1 LACASHSPLL
11 QLALASP
18 VTVTLGRSIAIWF
31 SHAESWLWF
40 TLTNCPLHTRA
51 PPLEHDAEH
60 PPVSI
65 DWQLTKPLAWQL
77 MSQLAL
83 AEAEQ
88 LPWQAAWQPPVHVG
102 GEAVHDT
109 LQRALTLAWHWAVQ
123 VVMSSLEAHWLVQV
137 PMAWASQLPWQ
148 SNEPAVQLVLQLAS
162 HDVLQLASTLTLQPP
177 MQPTSSEAEH
187 DASNATGVHCA
198 MQSGGSTVQLAVDE
212 TSTLPQAGRKLAR
225 AEPAV
230 NVRSAANAV
239 AATAVSE
246 RR

>member
-1 LACASHSPLL
+1 
-11 QLALASP
+11 
-18 VTVTLGRSIAIWF
+18 
-31 SHAESWLWF
+31 
-40 TLTNCPLHTRA
+40 
-51 PPLEHDAEH
+51 
-60 PPVSI
+60 
-65 DWQLTKPLAWQL
+65 

-88 LPWQAAWQPPVHVG
+88 LPWQAAWQPPVQLG
-102 GEAVHDT
+102 GEAVHET

-123 VVMSSLEAHWLVQV
+123 VVMSSLEEHWLVQV
-137 PMAWASQLPWQ
+137 PIAWASHVPWQ

-177 MQPTSSEAEH
+177 MQPTSNEAEH
-187 DASNATGVHCA
+187 DASNATGVHWA